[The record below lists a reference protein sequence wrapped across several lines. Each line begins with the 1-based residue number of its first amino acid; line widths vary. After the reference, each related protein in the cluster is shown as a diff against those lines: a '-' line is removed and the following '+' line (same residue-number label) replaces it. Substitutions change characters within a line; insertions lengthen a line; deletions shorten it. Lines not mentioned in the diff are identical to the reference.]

1 MKKHVTSK
9 LGLLL
14 TAICFL
20 ATSSLFAQEVPQ
32 LNDTEI
38 AHVGVVANQIDISYA
53 EIAKKKSKNK
63 EVINFA
69 ETMMRDHKSVIEQAT
84 ALVTKLGVSPQD
96 NTVSQSLLDGAEKTK
111 KILNGLSARKFD
123 KAYIDNEVTYH
134 KAVIDA
140 LNNLLIKQ
148 SSNTEL
154 REFLQAIVP
163 ALETHLKHAEMVQ
176 KSFK

>member
-1 MKKHVTSK
+1 MKKHVKSK
-9 LGLLL
+9 VKLFL
-14 TAICFL
+14 TAASFL
-20 ATSSLFAQEVPQ
+20 ISASLFGQEAPK
-32 LNDTEI
+32 LNDAEI
-38 AHVGVVANQIDISYA
+38 AHVGVTANQIDISYA

-84 ALVTKLGVSPQD
+84 ALVTKLGVTPQD
-96 NTVSQSLLDGAEKTK
+96 NAVSKSLMDGAKTTEKMLK
-111 KILNGLSARKFD
+111 SKSAKDFD
-123 KAYIDNEVTYH
+123 KAYIDNEVAYH

-140 LNNLLIKQ
+140 VNGLLIKQ

-176 KSFK
+176 KAFN

>member
-1 MKKHVTSK
+1 MKNHVKSNF
-9 LGLLL
+9 GLLL
-14 TAICFL
+14 TALCFL
-20 ATSSLFAQEVPQ
+20 FSVSLHGQNTPK

-38 AHVGVVANQIDISYA
+38 AHVGVTANQIDISYA

-63 EVINFA
+63 EIINFA

-84 ALVTKLGVSPQD
+84 ALVTKLGVTPQD
-96 NTVSQSLLDGAEKTK
+96 NAVSQSLMNGAKETEKMLK
-111 KILNGLSARKFD
+111 SKSAKDFD
-123 KAYIDNEVTYH
+123 KAYIDNEVAYH

-140 LNNLLIKQ
+140 VNNLLITQ
-148 SSNTEL
+148 SSNAEL
-154 REFLQAIVP
+154 KGFLQAIVP